1 MLRFAA
7 AVLAAAAIT
16 PTPAAK
22 GLARLSEALAS
33 PALVNKDVLWTR
45 CGALDKMA
53 PHSAVLLHSHS
64 VKCQESR
71 TGVTASDR
79 RSRLDRAESV
89 VTAGT
94 AEAAVEHH
102 RFMQI
107 FDVHLQCSSVPEHAT
122 FFDPSRLCSLLLG
135 ARAIH
140 TGDSRPR
147 EVDAVDLPPHVAGAT
162 DTELAGPPYPRART
176 SFAPRPVASDRD
188 SLGVPWRLLLPR
200 YEYVSNF
207 FDPSRL
213 CSLLPDDR
221 ALHTGE
227 SRPREVGSGNLPPH
241 VAGATDTALAG
252 FLQPIAS
259 RPVASDRAS
268 PGVPQRHAWA
278 GERTS
283 ERRAE
288 DEGRAVAYAIVQ
300 HAGQRD

>member
-16 PTPAAK
+16 PTPAEK
-22 GLARLSEALAS
+22 GLARLSVALAS
-33 PALVNKDVLWTR
+33 PALVNKDILWTR

-64 VKCQESR
+64 VKCQEGR

-79 RSRLDRAESV
+79 SSRLDRAESV

-107 FDVHLQCSSVPEHAT
+107 FNVHLQCSSVPEHAT
-122 FFDPSRLCSLLLG
+122 FFDPSRLCSLLPG
-135 ARAIH
+135 ARALH
-140 TGDSRPR
+140 TGERRPR
-147 EVDAVDLPPHVAGAT
+147 EVDAGDLPPHVAGAV
-162 DTELAGPPYPRART
+162 DHRVGRLLLNIA
-176 SFAPRPVASDRD
+176 SRPTASDRD
-188 SLGVPWRLLLPR
+188 SLGVLRRLLLPR
-200 YEYVSNF
+200 SEYVSNF

-221 ALHTGE
+221 ALHTGD
-227 SRPREVGSGNLPPH
+227 SRPREADAGNLPPR
-241 VAGATDTALAG
+241 VAGAADTALAG

>member
-16 PTPAAK
+16 PTPAEK

-64 VKCQESR
+64 VKCQEGR

-79 RSRLDRAESV
+79 SSRLDRAESV

-122 FFDPSRLCSLLLG
+122 FFDPSRLRSLLLG
-135 ARAIH
+135 ARAFH
-140 TGDSRPR
+140 TGESRPR
-147 EVDAVDLPPHVAGAT
+147 EVDAVDLPPHVAGAA
-162 DTELAGPPYPRART
+162 DHRVGRLLSPIA
-176 SFAPRPVASDRD
+176 SRPTASDRD
-188 SLGVPWRLLLPR
+188 SLGVLRRLLLPR
-200 YEYVSNF
+200 SEYVSNF

-221 ALHTGE
+221 ALHTGD
-227 SRPREVGSGNLPPH
+227 SRPREADAGNLPPH
-241 VAGATDTALAG
+241 VAGAANHRVGRL
-252 FLQPIAS
+252 LSPIAS
-259 RPVASDRAS
+259 RPAAVSDRAS

-283 ERRAE
+283 EGRAE
-288 DEGRAVAYAIVQ
+288 DDGRAVPYAIVQ
-300 HAGQRD
+300 HAGQRN